1 MGMGRAP
8 RRRASPALL
17 LFAVLFVG
25 RAAAFGDPQG
35 AATTDLY
42 KHASFFDRDGDGVV
56 SFAETYGAFRALGF
70 GLGMSGVSAAFI
82 NGALGS
88 KCRPQNA
95 TSSKLDIY
103 VEDIYKGKHG
113 SDSGSYDAE
122 GRFVPGKF
130 EEIFAKHAKTVPD
143 ALTSDEIDQL
153 LEANREP
160 GDYSGW
166 AGAEAEWKIL
176 YSLGKDK
183 DGLLRK
189 DVARSV
195 YDGTLFHRLAP
206 NWKSPDKERLSVIR
220 EN

>member
-1 MGMGRAP
+1 MEVGRTP
-8 RRRASPALL
+8 RRRASPAAAVPSLL
-17 LFAVLFVG
+17 LFALLFVC
-25 RAAAFGDPQG
+25 RAAAALGGP
-35 AATTDLY
+35 APALY

-70 GLGMSGVSAAFI
+70 GLGLSSVSAAFI

-103 VEDIYKGKHG
+103 IEDIRRGKHG
-113 SDSGSYDAE
+113 SDSGSYDAQ
-122 GRFVPGKF
+122 GRFVPEKF
-130 EEIFAKHAKTVPD
+130 EEIFARHARTVPD

-153 LEANREP
+153 LQANREP

-176 YSLGKDK
+176 YSLGKDG

-206 NWKSPDKERLSVIR
+206 RWKSPDSDMERS
-220 EN
+220 